1 VLITGVA
8 AANAGTLPL
17 HPAAAAALSILL
29 ALPVIYLFHSVRT
42 HFGFKRACGIDHFDP
57 SYRSRPLV
65 REGTFSYVPNAM
77 YVAGLLILWIPGLLL
92 RSQAAL
98 AVAVFSHLFIWGHYL
113 CTEKPDMEHIYGSP
127 ENRPSGRN
135 EV

>member
-1 VLITGVA
+1 MLITGLA

-17 HPAAAAALSILL
+17 HPLAAVTLSLL
-29 ALPVIYLFHSVRT
+29 LSLPVIYLFYSLRT
-42 HFGFKRACGIDHFDP
+42 WFGFKRAFGIDHFDS

-65 REGTFSYVPNAM
+65 REGIFRFTPNAM
-77 YVAGLLILWIPGLLL
+77 YVAGLLVLWIPGLLL

-98 AVAVFSHLFIWGHYL
+98 AVAVFSHLFIWGHYF
-113 CTEKPDMEHIYGSP
+113 CTEKPDMEYIYGSP